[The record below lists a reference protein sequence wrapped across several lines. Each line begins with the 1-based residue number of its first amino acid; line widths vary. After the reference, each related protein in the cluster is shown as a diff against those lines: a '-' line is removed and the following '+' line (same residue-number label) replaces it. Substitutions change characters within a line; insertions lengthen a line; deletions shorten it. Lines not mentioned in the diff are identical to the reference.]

1 MIFSHTFLYLPLNN
15 LVSKMLKKLAKKIL
29 PKSVKEKIVE
39 IKNNYF
45 GGYSLK
51 SYSQE
56 GEDMIL
62 RRFFENQ
69 DTGFYIDVGAHHPKR
84 FSNTYFFYK
93 KGWRGINI
101 DAMPGCMKLF
111 NKFRPRDINIEKP
124 ISDKQEIL
132 KYYVFNEPALNTF
145 SQELAKE
152 RDSKNGYFIKEIVS
166 VQTFTLEEILD
177 KYLPQNQ
184 DIDFLSID
192 IEGFDFIALRSL
204 NLNKYK
210 PKVILI
216 EILSTTLEDI
226 INHEITIY
234 LKNFDYLIFAKTFN
248 TVFFVNKTFFKTFF
262 KKG

>member
-1 MIFSHTFLYLPLNN
+1 
-15 LVSKMLKKLAKKIL
+15 MLKKLAKKLL
-29 PKSVKEKIVE
+29 PKSVKEQLVD

-45 GGYSLK
+45 DGYAIK

-62 RRFFENQ
+62 RRLFENQ
-69 DTGFYIDVGAHHPKR
+69 QTGFYVDVGAHHPMR

-101 DAMPGCMKLF
+101 DAMPDSMKLF
-111 NKFRPRDINIEKP
+111 NKIRPRDINIEKP
-124 ISDKQEIL
+124 ISDKQEVL
-132 KYYVFNEPALNTF
+132 KYYIFNEPALNTF
-145 SQELAKE
+145 SEELAKE
-152 RDSKNGYFIKEIVS
+152 RNGKNGYFIKEIVNI
-166 VQTFTLEEILD
+166 QTLTLEEILD
-177 KYLPQNQ
+177 KYLPKNQ

-192 IEGFDFIALRSL
+192 VEGFDFLALKSL

-216 EILSTTLEDI
+216 EILSNTLEDI

-234 LKNFDYLIFAKTFN
+234 LKKFDYLIFAKTFN
-248 TVFFVNKTFFKTFF
+248 TVFFVNKTFLKNI
-262 KKG
+262 